1 MTRGG
6 NTKSCLKGIGQWG
19 VGCGEK
25 GALELRSGEQGET
38 IDNLRVNHTIKNGF
52 GVRERF
58 SSLIKMKYCKV
69 SIQI

>member
-1 MTRGG
+1 
-6 NTKSCLKGIGQWG
+6 